1 MSCVI
6 SGYNGP
12 LSPYKQQDMGSYAST
27 LVKTQQ
33 QKTPQMLWHA
43 TSQAG
48 MQQGE
53 LFSACFKGETKGA
66 REDLQCRGQPT
77 SLIAC

>member
-1 MSCVI
+1 
-6 SGYNGP
+6 
-12 LSPYKQQDMGSYAST
+12 MGSYAFT
-27 LVKTQQ
+27 LMKTQQ
-33 QKTPQMLWHA
+33 QKTPPILWHA

-53 LFSACFKGETKGA
+53 LFQRTTIGA
-66 REDLQCRGQPT
+66 REDLQCSSQPT